1 MNIPRFV
8 EREDGAAAVEFV
20 IVAPVMI
27 FFAFACLQFALL
39 FFTQLSIVS
48 TARDITRWVT
58 VNPNTV
64 DSTAIAAVKTRLP
77 SDINA
82 SKLTITI
89 SPACSVLVQN
99 KCTNRNAGQDIAVSL
114 SYDIS
119 SLYFLPTTFNFP
131 GNLMVQFPTT
141 LPAYTMHMQAE
152 PT

>member
-58 VNPNTV
+58 VNPNTI
-64 DSTAIAAVKTRLP
+64 DSTAIAAVKARLP
-77 SDINA
+77 SDINS

-89 SPACSVLVQN
+89 SPSCTALVQN
-99 KCTNRNAGQDIAVSL
+99 RCANRNAGQDIAVSL